1 MIDDLDQRLASRL
14 RSLRQRQN
22 WSLADLA
29 EAAGV
34 SKAML
39 SRIERAEASPTA
51 TILSR
56 IASAFGITLAEL
68 LTFEEGGADR
78 LVPHGVQPEWR
89 DPASHYLRRQVLAD
103 PRIALELVE
112 VTMPPGQEAS
122 FPTTSYVGRQHVIWV
137 LTGSLT
143 VIEGATEWLLEG
155 GDRLLLGEPQPV
167 TYANRSAK
175 PCRYLVC
182 VLRR

>member
-1 MIDDLDQRLASRL
+1 MRLL
-14 RSLRQRQN
+14 RRERN
-22 WSLADLA
+22 WSLADLG

-51 TILSR
+51 TTLSR

-68 LTFEEGGADR
+68 LTFEEDSADR
-78 LVPHGVQPEWR
+78 IVPYAAQPEWR

-103 PRIALELVE
+103 PRIPLELVE
-112 VTMPPGQEAS
+112 ITMPPGQEAS
-122 FPTTSYVGRQHVIWV
+122 FPTESYLGRKHAIWV
-137 LTGSLT
+137 LSGSLT
-143 VIEGATEWLLEG
+143 VIEGAAEWQLES

-167 TYANRSAK
+167 TYSNRNVG
-175 PCRYLVC
+175 PCRYLVS
-182 VLRR
+182 VLRS